1 MSHHIISMW
10 CNLHHM
16 AMKRISIT
24 VSDWQY
30 ASLVEIAALDQTS
43 IANVARDCIRAMLPQ
58 LLEVSRFVYDPRNSP
73 TDVLAFADQMERA
86 LGLLQ
91 GGAGVGDAD
100 EVPPASRRYPA
111 KKPPASNTGAQS

>member
-1 MSHHIISMW
+1 MSQSMSPL
-10 CNLHHM
+10 CCRLRHM

-30 ASLVEIAALDQTS
+30 ESLVEVAKLDQTS
-43 IANVARDCIRAMLPQ
+43 VANVARDCIRAMLPQ

-91 GGAGVGDAD
+91 GGTGVGAAD
-100 EVPPASRRYPA
+100 EVPPAFRRYPA
-111 KKPPASNTGAQS
+111 KKPPSSNTGAQS

>member
-1 MSHHIISMW
+1 MSHSMSDIC
-10 CNLHHM
+10 CNVQHM
-16 AMKRISIT
+16 SMKRISIT

-30 ASLVEIAALDQTS
+30 DALHELARLEQS
-43 IANVARDCIRAMLPQ
+43 SVANVARDCIRAMLPQ

-91 GGAGVGDAD
+91 GGAGVGSAD
-100 EVPPASRRYPA
+100 EVPPARRQYPA
-111 KKPPASNTGAQS
+111 KKPPTSNTGAKS